1 MAKTH
6 LGYVF
11 ETIVTLK
18 HQSAS
23 IVGNFMRFISI
34 YIYGYESGGPISE
47 IELLGIIYT
56 HIV

>member
-1 MAKTH
+1 VAKTH

-23 IVGNFMRFISI
+23 IVGDFMRFIFF
-34 YIYGYESGGPISE
+34 GYESGGPISE

>member
-23 IVGNFMRFISI
+23 NVGDFKRCI
-34 YIYGYESGGPISE
+34 YILFGYESGGPISE